1 MEQEEKVIFEE
12 ARTSLFSEFDAE
24 ISGVETEIHTLKL
37 NNAKKQLMLDIENAS
52 SDEYTKVNNEFYS
65 QLNALEKELRLLNAK
80 RQKLERIV
88 F

>member
-1 MEQEEKVIFEE
+1 MKQEEKVIFEE

-24 ISGVETEIHTLKL
+24 ISEVETEIHDLKF

-52 SDEYTKVNNEFYS
+52 GDEYTNLNSEFYS
-65 QLNALEKELRLLNAK
+65 QLDALEKKLRLLNVK
-80 RQKLERIV
+80 RQKLERIL